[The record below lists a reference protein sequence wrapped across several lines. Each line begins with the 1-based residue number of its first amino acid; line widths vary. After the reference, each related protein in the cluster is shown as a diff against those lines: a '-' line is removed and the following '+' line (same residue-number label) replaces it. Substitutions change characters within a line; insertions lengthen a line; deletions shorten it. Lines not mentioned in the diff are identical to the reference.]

1 MAKLNVLSRK
11 IIIEQMEKITS
22 ELLEFMMNSNIE
34 MKLGQ
39 LLDICFQILKMMTK
53 SLLKMEEALIANVC
67 KWIVTKIED
76 FDEAILVVQ
85 ICVGKFGIRDVLL
98 DGGSSVNVI
107 FLSLK
112 KKLGLK
118 KPKLVPFVVMMA
130 D

>member
-1 MAKLNVLSRK
+1 
-11 IIIEQMEKITS
+11 
-22 ELLEFMMNSNIE
+22 
-34 MKLGQ
+34 
-39 LLDICFQILKMMTK
+39 MMTK